1 MYLMFEA
8 LGHVDDREI
17 MLANLDL
24 LDTTHATQ
32 FPPNRLQFVL
42 YNPTDVERTA
52 RISIS
57 PAQGKSVRFNSGA
70 KSMAPEVRVPA
81 HRILQFTAE
90 Y

>member
-24 LDTTHATQ
+24 LDTTSATQ

-57 PAQGKSVRFNSGA
+57 PAQGKPVRFSAGA
-70 KSMAPEVRVPA
+70 ESMAAEVGVPA
-81 HRILQFTAE
+81 HGILQFTAE